1 MYIWRYQTD
10 VFNTE
15 LIFPGEKKN
24 TSLTL
29 EYFPN
34 NEMKAFY
41 YNSKTPCKYLNVI
54 YWEYCKRYYISR
66 NVRKFY

>member
-1 MYIWRYQTD
+1 MEISDRCFQHRVD
-10 VFNTE
+10 
-15 LIFPGEKKN
+15 ISRGKKN

-34 NEMKAFY
+34 NETKAFY

-54 YWEYCKRYYISR
+54 YWEYCKIYYISR